1 MFGVQT
7 LAVSLSSHQPKARP
21 VAVALTLHY
30 EMQCGWPGP
39 GSLTIRFPAAMVV
52 PARIPPSS
60 VLVDHKAASA
70 VTVSGGDTVTVALPT
85 RPRIMCD
92 VIGPGTLTVSFDRAA
107 RFGNPNAAG
116 SYVVRASRPSVSASG
131 RVTIAG

>member
-1 MFGVQT
+1 MIGVQT
-7 LAVSLSSHQPKARP
+7 LAVSLSSHQPSARP

-39 GSLTIRFPAAMVV
+39 GSLSIRFPAAMAV
-52 PARIPPSS
+52 PARIAPSS

-70 VTVSGGDTVTVALPT
+70 VTVASGGTVTVALPP

-92 VIGPGTLTVSFDRAA
+92 VIGTGTLTVSFSRAA
-107 RFGNPNAAG
+107 RLGNPKTAG
-116 SYVVRASRPSVSASG
+116 SYLVRASKPSVSASG
-131 RVTIAG
+131 RIVIAR